1 MNVEAGHG
9 DYQER
14 KLQQRPQAGLL
25 ETLRSIPVALMS
37 DCLKRMEVRSTQVI
51 GPKPIGPVRE
61 NLGGHLSLVGAAIT
75 IDFAPDPD
83 TSLARHMDAPYKLG
97 MAIDEAQP
105 GDIIVISGHGAPYGF
120 WGGQTTSQAL
130 RLGIG
135 GVVIDGYLRDVSEIR
150 PTGLPVFATGITFES
165 YVRRYEPVGFNVP
178 VTVGKSQVRP
188 GDVIAGDDDGVLVI
202 PREVLADLVAVVK
215 EVGDLE
221 QDLLAAHKA
230 RISMDEIYRTI
241 HWKKYFDPARHSLND

>member
-14 KLQQRPQAGLL
+14 KLQQRPETGLL
-25 ETLRSIPVALMS
+25 ETLRSIPVSLMS

-61 NLGGHLSLVGAAIT
+61 HLAGPLSVVGAAIT

-105 GDIIVISGHGAPYGF
+105 GDVIVISGHGAPYGF
-120 WGGQTTSQAL
+120 WGGHTTTQAL
-130 RLGIG
+130 KLGVS
-135 GVVIDGYLRDVSEIR
+135 GVVIDGYVRDVSEIR
-150 PTGLPVFATGITFES
+150 PTGFPVFAAGITFES

-202 PREVLADLVAVVK
+202 PREVLAGLVAVVQ

-221 QDLLAAHKA
+221 QDLLAAAKGKG
-230 RISMDEIYRTI
+230 SMEEIYRTI
-241 HWKKYFDPARHSLND
+241 HWKKYFDPARHSLNE